1 MAEPQ
6 NEGVVVCCRVRPLGS
21 GEGDK
26 LKNERCIT
34 VENNTISIAHDV
46 HSTLT
51 FDFHHVHGETSTN
64 EDIYNATTASL
75 VESAMDGI
83 HGSVLCYGQT
93 GSGKTFTMRG
103 PNDNPGYLMMVK
115 FEAISE
121 RVIIFLFVFS
131 VVRNQHTHSKVV
143 RASFG

>member
-6 NEGVVVCCRVRPLGS
+6 KEGVVVCCRVRPLGS

-34 VENNTISIAHDV
+34 VKSNSISIAHDV

-64 EDIYNATTASL
+64 ADIYNATTASL

-83 HGSVLCYGQT
+83 HGSVPACC
-93 GSGKTFTMRG
+93 S
-103 PNDNPGYLMMVK
+103 
-115 FEAISE
+115 A
-121 RVIIFLFVFS
+121 LFQGDWFQSCGNCRAKYHGFS
-131 VVRNQHTHSKVV
+131 VFFLTKS
-143 RASFG
+143 